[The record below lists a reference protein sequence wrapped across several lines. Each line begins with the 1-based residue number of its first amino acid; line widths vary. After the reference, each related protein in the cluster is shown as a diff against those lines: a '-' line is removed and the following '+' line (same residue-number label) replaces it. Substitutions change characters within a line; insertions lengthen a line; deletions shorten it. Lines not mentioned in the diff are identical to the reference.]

1 MTLLLPTPSSVAALT
16 ECMRDKQ
23 QAKFFRDRQ
32 ELLQHS
38 LPLGSYLLKPVQR
51 ILKYHLLLQVAQ
63 VSSHGHGASG
73 RGRAFESTLSQPL
86 SPVQEIAKHFDEEE
100 DGFEVVEDAI
110 DTMTCVAWYINDMK
124 RRHEHAVRLQ
134 VGGWASLGTGN
145 VAALLR

>member
-1 MTLLLPTPSSVAALT
+1 
-16 ECMRDKQ
+16 
-23 QAKFFRDRQ
+23 
-32 ELLQHS
+32 

-63 VSSHGHGASG
+63 GSTPGCGGWG
-73 RGRAFESTLSQPL
+73 RGRAFKSGVLKPL
-86 SPVQEIAKHFDEEE
+86 CPAQEIAKHFDEEE

-134 VGGWASLGTGN
+134 VLGGWGRCRWAGMGPGRGN
-145 VAALLR
+145 VATRLG